1 MTEPR
6 VRPRQRGISLI
17 EVMVAVLILAF
28 ALVGLAMLQTRS
40 LKSNVSAI
48 QRTQA
53 TMVAQYALEVLRA
66 DRANA
71 KNFVSPSG
79 YICVATAVGT
89 STSLA
94 KLLKLW
100 MDDMKA
106 AMGRADDP
114 HTCARITC
122 SDFTCTVDIR
132 WDDSAA
138 GGAADEQLSLQT
150 RI

>member
-1 MTEPR
+1 MTER
-6 VRPRQRGISLI
+6 HTSAVQRGISLI

-28 ALVGLAMLQTRS
+28 ALVGLAALQTRS
-40 LKSNVSAI
+40 LKANVSAV

-66 DRANA
+66 DRFNA
-71 KNFVSPSG
+71 QDYVSGSGFACEPSAIG
-79 YICVATAVGT
+79 GSTA
-89 STSLA
+89 LQQ
-94 KLLKLW
+94 LLTVW
-100 MDDMKA
+100 MGDMKL

-114 HTCARITC
+114 GTCARITC
-122 SDFTCTVDIR
+122 KDFACTVDIR
-132 WDDSAA
+132 WDDSGP